1 MSFKPLQFRYLGY
14 WLVFL
19 MLVLAGWLDLATPLL
34 TVLFGYFAL
43 SKLSFFGRN
52 KVIPAIVFMILVLG
66 IMYLFGYF
74 IKQAVD
80 ALPRIVEDSIP
91 KVQHYLQSHGW
102 VKGGEGTQS
111 TLGTNSIVTNST
123 ATNWNATVA
132 VAPGLAEQLSDTNG
146 AGAVLMEPET
156 DPAADLTRLD
166 TEEQLEDF
174 KQASVDWL
182 RAQLGY
188 LGNFAKI
195 ATKEF
200 AFLIIG
206 IVVAISLFFN
216 SQIDLERGQ
225 HAVQNNLYSFACDEI
240 LTRFRSFFESFN
252 RVMGAQ
258 IIISALNTGFTAI
271 YVLSI
276 GLPYAA
282 LVIVVT
288 FLCGL
293 LPIIGNLISN
303 TIIVVLSFRISPQM
317 AAWSLVFLVALHKL
331 EYFLNSK
338 IIGDRIKNPVWL
350 TLLGLIIGER
360 LMGIPGMILAP
371 VVLNFIKVEASKI
384 EIPSRTARRA
394 QRQAEHGEEEEEEEE
409 VETAG

>member
-19 MLVLAGWLDLATPLL
+19 MLLAAGWLDLATPLL
-34 TVLFGYFAL
+34 AVLFSFFTL
-43 SKLSFFGRN
+43 TKLRFGRN
-52 KVIPAIVFMILVLG
+52 KLLPTIIFILLVLG
-66 IMYLFGYF
+66 ISYLFGYF

-80 ALPRIVEDSIP
+80 ALPKVLEDSFP
-91 KVQHYLQSHGW
+91 KVLAYAKSHGW
-102 VKGGEGTQS
+102 EMAQDS
-111 TLGTNSIVTNST
+111 
-123 ATNWNATVA
+123 
-132 VAPGLAEQLSDTNG
+132 EQALHDLKS
-146 AGAVLMEPET
+146 AGM
-156 DPAADLTRLD
+156 
-166 TEEQLEDF
+166 
-174 KQASVDWL
+174 DWL
-182 RAQLGY
+182 KAQLGY

-216 SQIDLERGQ
+216 SQIDLDRGR

-240 LTRFRSFFESFN
+240 LTRFRSFYDSFN

-258 IIISALNTGFTAI
+258 IIISTLNTGFTAI
-271 YVLSI
+271 YLI
-276 GLPYAA
+276 AIDLPYAA
-282 LVIVVT
+282 LVIAAT

-293 LPIIGNLISN
+293 LPIVGNLISN
-303 TIIVVLSFRISPQM
+303 TIIVILSFRVSPQL
-317 AAWSLVFLVALHKL
+317 AIASLVYLVVLHKL

-371 VVLNFIKVEASKI
+371 VVLNFVKVEASTI
-384 EIPSRTARRA
+384 EIPGPAARRA
-394 QRQAEHGEEEEEEEE
+394 QREASREEEEEE
-409 VETAG
+409 VSAS

>member
-1 MSFKPLQFRYLGY
+1 MAFRPLQIRFLGY

-19 MLVLAGWLDLATPLL
+19 MLVMAGWLELATPLL
-34 TVLFGYFAL
+34 AVLFSYFTL
-43 SKLSFFGRN
+43 TKLRYGKN
-52 KVIPAIVFMILVLG
+52 KIVPATIFIFLVLG
-66 IMYLFGYF
+66 ISYLFGYF

-80 ALPRIVEDSIP
+80 ALPNVLEESFP
-91 KVQHYLQSHGW
+91 KVVAYATSHGW
-102 VKGGEGTQS
+102 MDKDSMQS
-111 TLGTNSIVTNST
+111 L
-123 ATNWNATVA
+123 
-132 VAPGLAEQLSDTNG
+132 
-146 AGAVLMEPET
+146 
-156 DPAADLTRLD
+156 
-166 TEEQLEDF
+166 EEL
-174 KQASVDWL
+174 KHTGIGWL
-182 RAQLGY
+182 KAQLGY

-216 SQIDLERGQ
+216 SQIDLDRGK
-225 HAVQNNLYSFACDEI
+225 HALRNNLYSFACDEI
-240 LTRFRSFFESFN
+240 LARFRSFNESFN

-258 IIISALNTGFTAI
+258 IIISTLNTGFTAVYLI
-271 YVLSI
+271 AI
-276 GLPYAA
+276 GLPYKA
-282 LVIVVT
+282 LVISLT

-303 TIIVVLSFRISPQM
+303 TVIVALSFRVSPQM
-317 AAWSLVFLVALHKL
+317 AIASLVFLVVLHKL

-371 VVLNFIKVEASKI
+371 VVLNFIKVEASTI
-384 EIPSRTARRA
+384 
-394 QRQAEHGEEEEEEEE
+394 E
-409 VETAG
+409 VETAPSAPVRLKDLDAPELDERERSETVNS

>member
-1 MSFKPLQFRYLGY
+1 MLFKPFQIRYLGY

-19 MLVLAGWLDLATPLL
+19 MLLAAGMLDLATPLL
-34 TVLFGYFAL
+34 AVLFSYFVL
-43 SKLSFFGRN
+43 TKLRFGRSKLL
-52 KVIPAIVFMILVLG
+52 PATIFIVLVLG
-66 IMYLFGYF
+66 VLYVSGYF

-80 ALPRIVEDSIP
+80 ALPNIVEESIP
-91 KVQHYLQSHGW
+91 KVQSYLQSHGW
-102 VKGGEGTQS
+102 GEPPETLQTNSAISTTGTVVVLDDLPDE
-111 TLGTNSIVTNST
+111 TLDATNSI
-123 ATNWNATVA
+123 
-132 VAPGLAEQLSDTNG
+132 P
-146 AGAVLMEPET
+146 AGSP
-156 DPAADLTRLD
+156 DLTHDPNDLTTAR
-166 TEEQLEDF
+166 QLENF
-174 KQASVDWL
+174 KKESVRWL

-206 IVVAISLFFN
+206 VVVAISLFFN
-216 SQIDLERGQ
+216 SQMDLDRGR
-225 HAVQNNLYSFACDEI
+225 HPLPNNLYSFACDEV
-240 LTRFRSFFESFN
+240 LARFRSFYQSFD

-258 IIISALNTGFTAI
+258 IIISILNTGFTAV
-271 YVLSI
+271 YLLAV

-282 LVIVVT
+282 LVICIT

-293 LPIIGNLISN
+293 LPIVGNLISN
-303 TIIVVLSFRISPQM
+303 TIIVALSFRVSPQL
-317 AAWSLVFLVALHKL
+317 AVASLIYLVVLHKL

-371 VVLNFIKVEASKI
+371 VLLNFVKVEAST
-384 EIPSRTARRA
+384 IPVPDKL
-394 QRQAEHGEEEEEEEE
+394 QREKEED
-409 VETAG
+409 ET